1 MRSDPMGPLA
11 PKAPFSAR
19 VASLIAG
26 HLERGRVGVEAVASQ
41 LHMSRHTLHKRLKQ
55 ENLTFAALL
64 EEIRRERAL
73 AYLKDRSK
81 SLVEIAEQLGFSE
94 LSAFSRAFKRW
105 MGKSPG
111 AYRSMAA

>member
-1 MRSDPMGPLA
+1 MQSEPMESFA
-11 PKAPFSAR
+11 AKAPFSAR
-19 VASLIAG
+19 VTSLIAG
-26 HLERGRVGVEAVASQ
+26 HLERGRVGVESIASQ
-41 LHMSRHTLHKRLKQ
+41 LHMSRHTLHKRLKR
-55 ENLTFAALL
+55 EGLTFAALL

-73 AYLKDRSK
+73 AYLDDRSK